1 MVKLKTN
8 KTFIKKLRK
17 KIKNSNTKDK
27 IKKRIY
33 KKLKLND

>member
-27 IKKRIY
+27 IKKKNI
-33 KKLKLND
+33 